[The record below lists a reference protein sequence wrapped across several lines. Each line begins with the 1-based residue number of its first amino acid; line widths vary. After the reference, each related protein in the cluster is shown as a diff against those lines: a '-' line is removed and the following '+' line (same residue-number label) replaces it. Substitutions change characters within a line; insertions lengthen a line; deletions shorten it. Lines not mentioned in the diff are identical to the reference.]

1 MTLPFLGWHVAGYTL
16 LIGIAT
22 GLTYAILAVG
32 LVLIYRA
39 TKVINF
45 AHGEIGALG
54 AAVLAKLVLDWHW
67 SFFLALAAVVALGAG
82 LGAGIELAVVRR
94 LFKAPRLILLVATI
108 GVSQLVFVGRLLM
121 PDIKNPQPYPTP
133 LHRQIK
139 VGDFLLQS
147 QHFMV
152 FAVVPAAIAG
162 LAIFLGRT
170 PFGIAIR
177 AAADNG
183 DRAELVG
190 VPIRR
195 VSTAVWAIAGALAVL
210 TVVLLNP
217 IQASVVGL
225 PSSALGPDLMLR
237 ALAAA
242 LIGGLV
248 SLPRSLL
255 GGLGIG
261 MVEAVVGANSTTPG
275 LSSALLLALVLV
287 LVLRRTDLRDER
299 GGSWSLTP
307 KVKAVPE
314 GLREV
319 WWVRHLSRLI
329 GGGAFLVAVVL
340 PFVSSNAQTY
350 LFTRVL
356 LFAMIGLSATILCG
370 WAGQLSL
377 GQFAFV
383 GVGALSA
390 TALVGH
396 GMRFD
401 LACGYAAVAGAGAAL
416 VVGAPALR
424 VQGPFLAVTTL
435 AFAVA
440 SQDWLYQ
447 LPVFGKDSIFLLPR
461 SSAFGFLD
469 LKDER
474 AYYLMCLVLLALA
487 VVGVSRLRASGIGRT
502 IIAARD
508 NPQAAASFTVSPSLA
523 KLSAFTFSGA
533 LAGLAGA
540 LLAGALVQYQLTY
553 PTAAAPFGPDQSMSL
568 IAMVVIGGLGSVP
581 GAVIGALYIVGLP
594 AAFGN
599 SFAVS
604 LATSGIGLLLL
615 LLYLPGGLMQ
625 LVYRGRDVLLVKA
638 QARFGRPA
646 TATAG
651 VAVAQLPGRT
661 RDRDVGDDREATD
674 GVAAVPALRVEGV
687 SMSFGGTQ
695 ALHDVSITADQGK
708 VVGLIGSNGSG
719 KSTLMNVVTG
729 FLTPT
734 AGRIEIGGTDVVG
747 LPPHQR
753 ARLGVG
759 RVFQD
764 ARLFGDLT
772 LRETVKVA
780 LEAHER
786 SEFVPS
792 LLSLPPSRRAER
804 VKSSE
809 AGAYIDFLGLGRY
822 SDHFLSDLSTGT
834 RRIVEMCCL
843 LAQGSK
849 LLLLDEPTAGVAQRE
864 TEAFGPLIRRIQAEL
879 GATIVVIEHDIP
891 LMMSISDYVYCLSA
905 GEKIAEG
912 LPDQVRNDPAVVAA
926 YLGTD
931 ERAIARSGAAAA
943 ALEAPSLHEWSRAD
957 LLAHAAELRV
967 SGRSRLSKGE
977 LIAAIRESR

>member
-1 MTLPFLGWHVAGYTL
+1 MTLPLLGWHVAGYSL
-16 LIGIAT
+16 LIGVAT

-32 LVLIYRA
+32 LVLVYRA

-54 AAVLAKLVLDWHW
+54 AAVLAKLVLDYSWN
-67 SFFLALAAVVALGAG
+67 FYLALVVVVAMGAALGA
-82 LGAGIELAVVRR
+82 LIELGVVRR

-108 GVSQLVFVGRLLM
+108 GVSQVVFVGRLLL
-121 PDIKNPQPYPTP
+121 PDFKNAGSYPTP
-133 LHRQIK
+133 LHRQLQ
-139 VGDFLLQS
+139 VGGFLLQS

-162 LAIFLGRT
+162 LAVFLNRT

-195 VSTAVWAIAGALAVL
+195 VSTAVWSIAGAFAVL

-217 IQASVVGL
+217 IQAAVVGL

-242 LIGGLV
+242 LIGGLT
-248 SLPRSLL
+248 SLPRALL
-255 GGLGIG
+255 GGIAIG
-261 MVEAVVGANSTTPG
+261 VVEAVVGANSTTPG
-275 LSSALLLALVLV
+275 LSSALLLGLVLV
-287 LVLRRTDLRDER
+287 LVLRRTDLRDDR

-314 GLREV
+314 ALRGV

-329 GGGAFLVAVVL
+329 GGGAFAIAVVL
-340 PFVSSNAQTY
+340 PFVSSNSQTY
-350 LFTRVL
+350 LYMRVL
-356 LFAMIGLSATILCG
+356 VFAMIGLSATILCG

-383 GVGALSA
+383 GVGALTA

-396 GMRFD
+396 GMRYD
-401 LACGYAAVAGAGAAL
+401 LACGYAAVAGATAAL

-461 SSAFGFLD
+461 STVLGFVD

-474 AYYLMCLVLLALA
+474 QFYLLILLLLGLTVMA
-487 VVGVSRLRASGIGRT
+487 VSRLRASGIGRI

-508 NPQAAASFTVSPSLA
+508 NPQAAASFTVSPALA

-540 LLAGALVQYQLTY
+540 LLAGVLVQYQLTY

-594 AAFGN
+594 AAFGDG
-599 SFAVS
+599 FAVS
-604 LATSGIGLLLL
+604 LATSGVGLLLL

-625 LVYRGRDVLLVKA
+625 LVYRGRDVLLLRA
-638 QARFGRPA
+638 RARFGRPG
-646 TATAG
+646 TVTAG
-651 VAVAQLPGRT
+651 VAAAQLPGRT
-661 RDRDVGDDREATD
+661 EGR
-674 GVAAVPALRVEGV
+674 AAAEELAEVPALLVEGV

-695 ALHDVSITADQGK
+695 ALRDVSICAEQGK

-729 FLTPT
+729 FLTPSSGRVEI
-734 AGRIEIGGTDVVG
+734 AGTEVLG
-747 LPPHQR
+747 LPPYQR

-804 VKSSE
+804 TKSAE
-809 AGAYIDFLGLGRY
+809 ASAYIDFLGLGRY

-879 GATIVVIEHDIP
+879 GATILIIEHDIP

-912 LPDQVRNDPAVVAA
+912 LPDEVRNDPVVVAA

-931 ERAIARSGAAAA
+931 ERAIARSGAAAPV
-943 ALEAPSLHEWSRAD
+943 LVET
-957 LLAHAAELRV
+957 
-967 SGRSRLSKGE
+967 G
-977 LIAAIRESR
+977 